1 MQHLRKIETIFEKEI
16 WASIGAFDGVHLGHQ
31 QLIGSM
37 VQLAK
42 KIGVKTAVITFY
54 PHPAVIIR
62 QINEAYYLTS
72 PDEKADIFDDLGI
85 DYTITIPFD
94 KNFANLSSEEF
105 IQKLLFSIPITQ
117 FWIGNDFTFGKKRS
131 GNTEVLNHLGLQ
143 YGFKTKIFDHI
154 LQNSNKVSS
163 SKIREWVLSGEMGSA
178 TNALGRPYSLIGSVI
193 HGDER
198 GRKIGFPTANLSIW
212 EEKILPPAGV
222 YATLALIEGKIHHSV
237 TNVGFRPTFKNNQ
250 IKPQVET
257 FIHDFHKS
265 IYELPVQL
273 FFIERLRP
281 EIKFESISAITD
293 QIKKD
298 VLHAEEIL
306 KNAENQTSLFIGS
319 SKTTP

>member
-1 MQHLRKIETIFEKEI
+1 MQHLRNIETILEKEI

-31 QLIGSM
+31 RLIRTM
-37 VQLAK
+37 VQMANEK
-42 KIGVKTAVITFY
+42 RVKTAVITFY

-72 PDEKADIFDDLGI
+72 PEEKAGILGDLGI

-94 KNFANLSSEEF
+94 KNFANLSPEEF
-105 IQKLLFSIPITQ
+105 IQKLLSNIAITK

-131 GNTEVLNHLGLQ
+131 GNVEILNQLGLQ
-143 YGFKTKIFDHI
+143 YGFKTKIFDHVI
-154 LQNSNKVSS
+154 QDSNKVSS
-163 SKIREWVLSGEMGSA
+163 SKIREWVLTGEMGKA
-178 TNALGRPYSLIGSVI
+178 TKGLGRPYNLVGSVI

-222 YATLALIEGKIHHSV
+222 YATLASIKGKIHHSV

-257 FIHDFHKS
+257 YIHEFHKS
-265 IYELPVQL
+265 IYDLPVQL

-306 KNAENQTSLFIGS
+306 KHAENQTSLFIGS
-319 SKTTP
+319 TKTTP